1 MAEVAYTDTNI
12 SSFDQ
17 DKNTVFLENPE
28 LNELGIWSSF
38 QKIVSPLIQLL
49 IYETNKYANRNKN
62 NRQFKVNLEE
72 LKI

>member
-1 MAEVAYTDTNI
+1 MVNIAIWNHHRQRDKKKKKKSQKIQDKCKMAEAAYTDTNL

-38 QKIVSPLIQLL
+38 
-49 IYETNKYANRNKN
+49 
-62 NRQFKVNLEE
+62 
-72 LKI
+72 

>member
-1 MAEVAYTDTNI
+1 MVNIAIWNHHRQRDKKKKKSQKIQDKCKMAEAAYTDTNI

-38 QKIVSPLIQLL
+38 
-49 IYETNKYANRNKN
+49 
-62 NRQFKVNLEE
+62 
-72 LKI
+72 

>member
-1 MAEVAYTDTNI
+1 MEPPPAKRQKKKKKKSQKNQFKCKMAEAAYTDTNI

-38 QKIVSPLIQLL
+38 
-49 IYETNKYANRNKN
+49 
-62 NRQFKVNLEE
+62 
-72 LKI
+72 